1 VLPVGDL
8 DRTRTL
14 LNTAILWTFV
24 LAIDFLISFS
34 YTLWP
39 RRAKE
44 T

>member
-1 VLPVGDL
+1 VLVVGDL
-8 DRTRTL
+8 DRSSALFTVVGR
-14 LNTAILWTFV
+14 WTFV

-39 RRAKE
+39 RRSN